1 MIEGIFVDGLIFSIM
16 VLGILMSYR
25 ILDFADMTCDGSVA
39 TGAAVATMCIVNG
52 MGVTVGLILAFLS
65 GVLAGTVT
73 AAIHNKLKVPGLLAG
88 ILTMTMLYS
97 INLRILGN
105 KANVPLLRKATI
117 YTAMPETFS
126 FLPSAWAALIGT
138 LVFVLVIKVC
148 IDIFFRTDL
157 GLAIGALGGNEQVV
171 ISQGMSPSLLKLI
184 GIGLSNGLIAL
195 SGGLLAQYQGFADA
209 NLGQGMIVQ
218 GLAAIMIGEFLFSS
232 NKISLITLR
241 AVFGA
246 IIYKALMFFGRK
258 YGYLIHI
265 TPNDFKLLTG
275 ILVIAS
281 LLIAQTRTMA
291 SSSGARKKALLRSK
305 ANHEAA
311 LAAASQVGESVV
323 DVNENTSLQMES
335 NPTVETTD
343 VAQDGTENEQ
353 ACEQHVSGASDAV
366 VALKAEEPSEGICV
380 EDKKEPTRACERH
393 VSKGDDAVSNAKAE
407 EK

>member
-16 VLGILMSYR
+16 VLGILISYR
-25 ILDFADMTCDGSVA
+25 ILDFADLTCDGSVA

-52 MGVTVGLILAFLS
+52 LGVTMGLILAFAS
-65 GVLAGTVT
+65 GVLAGMVT

-105 KANVPLLRKATI
+105 KANVPLLRKTTI
-117 YTAMPETFS
+117 YTSMPDTFS
-126 FLPSAWAALIGT
+126 FLPSAWAALVGT
-138 LVFVLVIKVC
+138 LIFVLVIKVI
-148 IDIFFRTDL
+148 IDVFFRTDL
-157 GLAIGALGGNEQVV
+157 GLAVGALGGNEQVV
-171 ISQGMSPSLLKLI
+171 ISQGMNPSLLKLI

-209 NLGQGMIVQ
+209 NLGQGMVVQ

-246 IIYKALMFFGRK
+246 IIYKGLMFFGRK

-281 LLIAQTRTMA
+281 LLIAQTRNMA

-305 ANHEAA
+305 ANREAA
-311 LAAASQVGESVV
+311 LGA
-323 DVNENTSLQMES
+323 
-335 NPTVETTD
+335 ETTEGAVHIAD
-343 VAQDGTENEQ
+343 EEAFLETEPQTSKNETQ
-353 ACEQHVSGASDAV
+353 RADDMPVRGDDDAVPAAKAVNASEGIGGGNKEETQRACNVHVSGD
-366 VALKAEEPSEGICV
+366 
-380 EDKKEPTRACERH
+380 
-393 VSKGDDAVSNAKAE
+393 DDAVPAAKAE
-407 EK
+407 EER